1 MGKALGLIEFI
12 GYVPAICAADT
23 ALKAASVDLI
33 GIEKVTGGIVT
44 VKITGDVDA
53 VQAAVESAENYASRI
68 GSLRS
73 AHVIPRLDDEVEAL
87 LMNSKDLEEEIQ
99 EEIQSV
105 EEEIEEVYEEIKEEM
120 VEAILEET
128 ESKEESLQE
137 DVVECIKNVI
147 EEDQEENVSKIEELE
162 VSEIS
167 ENEETS
173 TEASEEVTEK
183 AELIEIIEIIE
194 GKEEA
199 SEDEAKEPLNKEV
212 NSMDIKEIS
221 KMSVKELRKKIKSL
235 NINITSNKLKSLKK
249 KDLVDILLKYNEE
262 GES

>member
-23 ALKAASVDLI
+23 ALKAANVDLI

-73 AHVIPRLDDEVEAL
+73 AHVIPRLDDEVENL
-87 LMNSKDLEEEIQ
+87 LMNSKSSE
-99 EEIQSV
+99 
-105 EEEIEEVYEEIKEEM
+105 EEIKEEIQELEEDIKE
-120 VEAILEET
+120 VCEEIREEITETIIEET

-137 DVVECIKNVI
+137 DVVEYVKNVN
-147 EEDQEENVSKIEELE
+147 DE
-162 VSEIS
+162 VEEIS
-167 ENEETS
+167 EKIEGESHLDEIEVFEISQNKESSKES
-173 TEASEEVTEK
+173 LEEVIIK
-183 AELIEIIEIIE
+183 PELIED
-194 GKEEA
+194 KEEY
-199 SEDEAKEPLNKEV
+199 SEDKTTENKEAD
-212 NSMDIKEIS
+212 SIDMKEIS

-262 GES
+262 GDS

>member
-73 AHVIPRLDDEVEAL
+73 AHVIPRLDDEVENL
-87 LMNSKDLEEEIQ
+87 LMNSK
-99 EEIQSV
+99 SS
-105 EEEIEEVYEEIKEEM
+105 EEEIEEKIQELEEDIKEVCEEIREEIT
-120 VEAILEET
+120 ETIIEET

-137 DVVECIKNVI
+137 DVVEYVKNVNDEV
-147 EEDQEENVSKIEELE
+147 EEISGKIEGESHLDEIE
-162 VSEIS
+162 VFEIS
-167 ENEETS
+167 QNKESSKES
-173 TEASEEVTEK
+173 LEEVIIK
-183 AELIEIIEIIE
+183 PELIED
-194 GKEEA
+194 KEEY
-199 SEDEAKEPLNKEV
+199 SEDKITENKEAD
-212 NSMDIKEIS
+212 SIDIKEIS

-262 GES
+262 GDS

>member
-73 AHVIPRLDDEVEAL
+73 AHVIPRLDDEVENL
-87 LMNSKDLEEEIQ
+87 LMNSK
-99 EEIQSV
+99 SS
-105 EEEIEEVYEEIKEEM
+105 EEEIEEKIQELEEDIKEVCEEIREEIT
-120 VEAILEET
+120 ETIIEET

-137 DVVECIKNVI
+137 DVVEYVKNVN
-147 EEDQEENVSKIEELE
+147 DE
-162 VSEIS
+162 VEEIS
-167 ENEETS
+167 EKIEGESHLDEIEVFEISQNKESSKES
-173 TEASEEVTEK
+173 LEEVIIK
-183 AELIEIIEIIE
+183 PELIED
-194 GKEEA
+194 KEEY
-199 SEDEAKEPLNKEV
+199 SEDKTTENKEAD
-212 NSMDIKEIS
+212 SIDIKEIS

-262 GES
+262 GDS

>member
-73 AHVIPRLDDEVEAL
+73 AHVIPRLDDEVENL
-87 LMNSKDLEEEIQ
+87 LMNSKSSEEEIQ
-99 EEIQSV
+99 EEIQELEEDIKEV
-105 EEEIEEVYEEIKEEM
+105 FEEIREEIT
-120 VEAILEET
+120 EAIIEET

-137 DVVECIKNVI
+137 DVVEYVKNVNDEV
-147 EEDQEENVSKIEELE
+147 EESSKESL
-162 VSEIS
+162 
-167 ENEETS
+167 
-173 TEASEEVTEK
+173 EEVIIKPELTEDK
-183 AELIEIIEIIE
+183 TTE
-194 GKEEA
+194 
-199 SEDEAKEPLNKEV
+199 NKEAD
-212 NSMDIKEIS
+212 SIDIKEIS

-262 GES
+262 GDS

>member
-12 GYVPAICAADT
+12 GYVPALCAADT

-68 GSLRS
+68 GCFRS

-87 LMNSKDLEEEIQ
+87 LINNKDLEKEEIEEEIQELEEEIQ
-99 EEIQSV
+99 EG
-105 EEEIEEVYEEIKEEM
+105 YEEIKEDT
-120 VEAILEET
+120 VESILEYT
-128 ESKEESLQE
+128 ESEEESPQE

-147 EEDQEENVSKIEELE
+147 EENQEENISEVEEIEAC
-162 VSEIS
+162 EIS

-173 TEASEEVTEK
+173 KEASEEVTETD
-183 AELIEIIEIIE
+183 EIIEE
-194 GKEEA
+194 KENA
-199 SEDEAKEPLNKEV
+199 SENKATEPLDKEV
-212 NSMDIKEIS
+212 NSIDIKEIS
-221 KMSVKELRKKIKSL
+221 KMSVKELKKKIKSL
-235 NINITSNKLKSLKK
+235 NINISSNKLKSLKK
-249 KDLVDILLKYNEE
+249 KDLVDILLKYDEE

>member
-53 VQAAVESAENYASRI
+53 VQAAVESAENYASII

-73 AHVIPRLDDEVEAL
+73 AHVIPRLDDEVENL
-87 LMNSKDLEEEIQ
+87 LMNSKSSEEEIEEEIQ
-99 EEIQSV
+99 ELEEDIKEV
-105 EEEIEEVYEEIKEEM
+105 CEEIREEITET
-120 VEAILEET
+120 IIEET

-137 DVVECIKNVI
+137 DVVEYVKNVN
-147 EEDQEENVSKIEELE
+147 DE
-162 VSEIS
+162 VEEIS
-167 ENEETS
+167 EKIEGESQLDEIEVFEISQNKENSKES
-173 TEASEEVTEK
+173 LEEVIIK
-183 AELIEIIEIIE
+183 PELIE
-194 GKEEA
+194 GKEEY
-199 SEDEAKEPLNKEV
+199 SEDKTTENKEAD
-212 NSMDIKEIS
+212 SIDIKEIS

-235 NINITSNKLKSLKK
+235 NMNITSNKLKSLKK

-262 GES
+262 GDS

>member
-73 AHVIPRLDDEVEAL
+73 AHVIPRLDDEVENL
-87 LMNSKDLEEEIQ
+87 LMNSKSSEEEIQ
-99 EEIQSV
+99 EEIQELEEDIKEV
-105 EEEIEEVYEEIKEEM
+105 CEEIREEITET
-120 VEAILEET
+120 IIEET

-137 DVVECIKNVI
+137 DVVEYVK
-147 EEDQEENVSKIEELE
+147 NVSKELE
-162 VSEIS
+162 EIS
-167 ENEETS
+167 GKIEGDSHLDEIEVFEISQNKESSKES
-173 TEASEEVTEK
+173 LEEVIIK
-183 AELIEIIEIIE
+183 PELIED
-194 GKEEA
+194 KEEY
-199 SEDEAKEPLNKEV
+199 SEDKITENKEAD
-212 NSMDIKEIS
+212 SIDIKEIS

-262 GES
+262 GDS

>member
-73 AHVIPRLDDEVEAL
+73 AHVIPRLDDEVENL
-87 LMNSKDLEEEIQ
+87 LINSK
-99 EEIQSV
+99 SS
-105 EEEIEEVYEEIKEEM
+105 EEEIEEIQELEEDIKEFCEEIREEIT
-120 VEAILEET
+120 ETIIEET

-137 DVVECIKNVI
+137 DVVEYVKNVN
-147 EEDQEENVSKIEELE
+147 DE
-162 VSEIS
+162 VEEIS
-167 ENEETS
+167 EKIEGESHLDEIEVFEISQNKENSKES
-173 TEASEEVTEK
+173 LEEVIIK
-183 AELIEIIEIIE
+183 PELIE
-194 GKEEA
+194 GKEEY
-199 SEDEAKEPLNKEV
+199 SEDKTTENKEAD
-212 NSMDIKEIS
+212 SIDIKEIS

-235 NINITSNKLKSLKK
+235 NMNITSNKLKSLKK

-262 GES
+262 GDS

>member
-73 AHVIPRLDDEVEAL
+73 AHVIPRLDDEVENL
-87 LMNSKDLEEEIQ
+87 LMNSK
-99 EEIQSV
+99 SS
-105 EEEIEEVYEEIKEEM
+105 EEEIEEKIQELEEDIKEVCEEIREEIT
-120 VEAILEET
+120 ETIIEET

-137 DVVECIKNVI
+137 DVVEYVKNVN
-147 EEDQEENVSKIEELE
+147 DE
-162 VSEIS
+162 VEEIS
-167 ENEETS
+167 EKIEGESHLDEIEVFEISQNKESSKES
-173 TEASEEVTEK
+173 LEEVIIK
-183 AELIEIIEIIE
+183 PELIES
-194 GKEEA
+194 KEEY
-199 SEDEAKEPLNKEV
+199 SEDKTTENKEAD
-212 NSMDIKEIS
+212 SIDIKEIS

-235 NINITSNKLKSLKK
+235 NMNITSNKLKSLKK

-262 GES
+262 GDS

>member
-73 AHVIPRLDDEVEAL
+73 AHVIPRLDDEVENL
-87 LMNSKDLEEEIQ
+87 LMNSKSSEEEIQ
-99 EEIQSV
+99 EEIQELEEDIKEV
-105 EEEIEEVYEEIKEEM
+105 CEEIREEIT
-120 VEAILEET
+120 EAIIEET

-137 DVVECIKNVI
+137 DVVEYVKNVN
-147 EEDQEENVSKIEELE
+147 DE
-162 VSEIS
+162 VEEIS
-167 ENEETS
+167 EKIEGESHLDEIEVFEISQNKES
-173 TEASEEVTEK
+173 SKEALEEVIIK
-183 AELIEIIEIIE
+183 PELIED
-194 GKEEA
+194 KEEY
-199 SEDEAKEPLNKEV
+199 SEDKTTENKEAD
-212 NSMDIKEIS
+212 SIDIKEIS

-262 GES
+262 GDS

>member
-73 AHVIPRLDDEVEAL
+73 AHVIPRLDDEVENL
-87 LMNSKDLEEEIQ
+87 LMNSKSSEEEIEEEIQ
-99 EEIQSV
+99 ELEEDIK
-105 EEEIEEVYEEIKEEM
+105 EFCEEIREEITET
-120 VEAILEET
+120 IIEET

-137 DVVECIKNVI
+137 DVVEYVKNVN
-147 EEDQEENVSKIEELE
+147 DE
-162 VSEIS
+162 VEEIS
-167 ENEETS
+167 EKIEGESHLDEIEVFEISQNKENSKES
-173 TEASEEVTEK
+173 LEEVIIK
-183 AELIEIIEIIE
+183 PELIE
-194 GKEEA
+194 GKEEY
-199 SEDEAKEPLNKEV
+199 SEDKTTENKEAD
-212 NSMDIKEIS
+212 SIDIKEIS

-235 NINITSNKLKSLKK
+235 NMNITSNKLKSLKK

-262 GES
+262 GDS

>member
-73 AHVIPRLDDEVEAL
+73 AHVIPRLDDEVENL
-87 LMNSKDLEEEIQ
+87 LMNSKSSEEEIQ
-99 EEIQSV
+99 ELEEDIKEIC
-105 EEEIEEVYEEIKEEM
+105 EEIREEITET
-120 VEAILEET
+120 IIEET

-137 DVVECIKNVI
+137 DVVEYVKNVN
-147 EEDQEENVSKIEELE
+147 DE
-162 VSEIS
+162 VEEIS
-167 ENEETS
+167 EKIEGES
-173 TEASEEVTEK
+173 HLDEIEVFEISQSEEIQKESLEEVIIK
-183 AELIEIIEIIE
+183 PELIED
-194 GKEEA
+194 KEEY
-199 SEDEAKEPLNKEV
+199 SEDNITENKEAD
-212 NSMDIKEIS
+212 SIDIKEIS

-262 GES
+262 GDS

>member
-73 AHVIPRLDDEVEAL
+73 AHVIPRLDDEVENL
-87 LMNSKDLEEEIQ
+87 LMNSKSSEEEIQ
-99 EEIQSV
+99 EEIQ
-105 EEEIEEVYEEIKEEM
+105 ELEEDIKEFCEEIREEITET
-120 VEAILEET
+120 IIEET

-137 DVVECIKNVI
+137 DVVEYVKNVN
-147 EEDQEENVSKIEELE
+147 DE
-162 VSEIS
+162 VEEIS
-167 ENEETS
+167 EKIEGESHLDEIEVFEISQNKESSKES
-173 TEASEEVTEK
+173 LEEVIIK
-183 AELIEIIEIIE
+183 PELIED
-194 GKEEA
+194 KEEY
-199 SEDEAKEPLNKEV
+199 SEDKTTENKEAD
-212 NSMDIKEIS
+212 SIDIKEIS

-262 GES
+262 GDS

>member
-73 AHVIPRLDDEVEAL
+73 AHVIPRLDYEVENL
-87 LMNSKDLEEEIQ
+87 LMNSKSSEEEIQ
-99 EEIQSV
+99 EEIQELEEDIKV
-105 EEEIEEVYEEIKEEM
+105 VFEEIREDIT
-120 VEAILEET
+120 EAIIEET

-137 DVVECIKNVI
+137 DVVEYVKNVN
-147 EEDQEENVSKIEELE
+147 DE
-162 VSEIS
+162 VEEIS
-167 ENEETS
+167 EKIEGESHLDEIEVFEISQNKESSKES
-173 TEASEEVTEK
+173 LEEVIIK
-183 AELIEIIEIIE
+183 PELIED
-194 GKEEA
+194 KEEY
-199 SEDEAKEPLNKEV
+199 SEDKTTENKEAD
-212 NSMDIKEIS
+212 SIDIKEIS

-262 GES
+262 GDS

>member
-73 AHVIPRLDDEVEAL
+73 AHVIPRLDDEVENL
-87 LMNSKDLEEEIQ
+87 LMNSKSSEEEIQ
-99 EEIQSV
+99 EEIQELEEDIKEV
-105 EEEIEEVYEEIKEEM
+105 CEEIREEITET
-120 VEAILEET
+120 IIEET
-128 ESKEESLQE
+128 ESKEESIQE
-137 DVVECIKNVI
+137 DVVEYVKNVNDEV
-147 EEDQEENVSKIEELE
+147 EEISGKIEGESHLDEIE
-162 VSEIS
+162 VFEIS
-167 ENEETS
+167 QNKESLKES
-173 TEASEEVTEK
+173 LEEVIIK
-183 AELIEIIEIIE
+183 PELIED
-194 GKEEA
+194 KEEY
-199 SEDEAKEPLNKEV
+199 SEDKITENKEAD
-212 NSMDIKEIS
+212 SIDIKEIS

-262 GES
+262 GDS

>member
-73 AHVIPRLDDEVEAL
+73 AHVIPRLDDEVENL
-87 LMNSKDLEEEIQ
+87 LMNSKSSEEEIEEEIQ
-99 EEIQSV
+99 ELEEDIKEV
-105 EEEIEEVYEEIKEEM
+105 CEEIREEITET
-120 VEAILEET
+120 IIEET

-137 DVVECIKNVI
+137 DGVEYVK
-147 EEDQEENVSKIEELE
+147 NVSKELE
-162 VSEIS
+162 EIS
-167 ENEETS
+167 EKIEGES
-173 TEASEEVTEK
+173 HLDEIEVFEISQSEEIQKESLEEVIIK
-183 AELIEIIEIIE
+183 PELIED
-194 GKEEA
+194 KEEY
-199 SEDEAKEPLNKEV
+199 SEDKITENKEAD
-212 NSMDIKEIS
+212 SIDIKEIS

-262 GES
+262 GDS

>member
-73 AHVIPRLDDEVEAL
+73 AHVIPRLDDEVESL
-87 LMNSKDLEEEIQ
+87 LMNSKSSEEEIQ
-99 EEIQSV
+99 EEFKELEEDIKEV
-105 EEEIEEVYEEIKEEM
+105 CEEVREEITETI
-120 VEAILEET
+120 IEET

-137 DVVECIKNVI
+137 DVVEYVKNVN
-147 EEDQEENVSKIEELE
+147 DE
-162 VSEIS
+162 VEEIS
-167 ENEETS
+167 EKIEGESQLDEIEVFEISQNKENSKES
-173 TEASEEVTEK
+173 LEEVIIK
-183 AELIEIIEIIE
+183 PELIE
-194 GKEEA
+194 GKEEY
-199 SEDEAKEPLNKEV
+199 SENKTTENKEAD
-212 NSMDIKEIS
+212 SIDIKEIS

-235 NINITSNKLKSLKK
+235 NMNITSNKLKSLKK

-262 GES
+262 GDS

>member
-73 AHVIPRLDDEVEAL
+73 AHVIPRLDDEVENL
-87 LMNSKDLEEEIQ
+87 LMNSKSSEEEIQ
-99 EEIQSV
+99 EEIQELEKDIKEV
-105 EEEIEEVYEEIKEEM
+105 CEEIREEITET
-120 VEAILEET
+120 IIEET

-137 DVVECIKNVI
+137 DVVEYVKNVN
-147 EEDQEENVSKIEELE
+147 DE
-162 VSEIS
+162 VEEIS
-167 ENEETS
+167 EKIEGESHLDEIEVFEISQNKESSKES
-173 TEASEEVTEK
+173 LEEVIIK
-183 AELIEIIEIIE
+183 PELIED
-194 GKEEA
+194 KEEY
-199 SEDEAKEPLNKEV
+199 SEDKTTENKEAD
-212 NSMDIKEIS
+212 SIDIKEIS

-249 KDLVDILLKYNEE
+249 KELVDILLKYNEE
-262 GES
+262 GDS

>member
-73 AHVIPRLDDEVEAL
+73 AHVIPRLDDEVENL
-87 LMNSKDLEEEIQ
+87 LMNSK
-99 EEIQSV
+99 SS
-105 EEEIEEVYEEIKEEM
+105 EEEIEEIQELEEDIKEVCEEIREEIT
-120 VEAILEET
+120 ETIIEET

-137 DVVECIKNVI
+137 DVVEYVKNVN
-147 EEDQEENVSKIEELE
+147 DE
-162 VSEIS
+162 VEEIS
-167 ENEETS
+167 EKIEDESHLDEIEVFEISQNKENSKES
-173 TEASEEVTEK
+173 LEEVIIK
-183 AELIEIIEIIE
+183 PELIE
-194 GKEEA
+194 GKEEY
-199 SEDEAKEPLNKEV
+199 SEDKTTENKEAD
-212 NSMDIKEIS
+212 SIDIKEIS

-235 NINITSNKLKSLKK
+235 NMNITSNKLKSLKK

-262 GES
+262 GDS

>member
-73 AHVIPRLDDEVEAL
+73 AHVIPRLDDEVENL
-87 LMNSKDLEEEIQ
+87 LMNSK
-99 EEIQSV
+99 SS
-105 EEEIEEVYEEIKEEM
+105 EEEIEEKIQELEEDIKEVCEEIREEIT
-120 VEAILEET
+120 ETIIEET

-137 DVVECIKNVI
+137 DVVEYVKNVN
-147 EEDQEENVSKIEELE
+147 DE
-162 VSEIS
+162 VEEIS
-167 ENEETS
+167 EKIEGDSHLDKIEVFEISQNKESSKES
-173 TEASEEVTEK
+173 LEEVIIK
-183 AELIEIIEIIE
+183 PELIED
-194 GKEEA
+194 KEEY
-199 SEDEAKEPLNKEV
+199 SEDKTTENKEAD
-212 NSMDIKEIS
+212 SIDIKEIS

-235 NINITSNKLKSLKK
+235 NIKITSNKLKSLKK

-262 GES
+262 GDS

>member
-73 AHVIPRLDDEVEAL
+73 AHVIPRLDDEVENL
-87 LMNSKDLEEEIQ
+87 LMNSKSSEEEIQ
-99 EEIQSV
+99 EEIQELEEDIKEV
-105 EEEIEEVYEEIKEEM
+105 CEEIREEITET
-120 VEAILEET
+120 IIEET
-128 ESKEESLQE
+128 ESKEESIQE
-137 DVVECIKNVI
+137 DVVEYVKNVN
-147 EEDQEENVSKIEELE
+147 DE
-162 VSEIS
+162 VEEIS
-167 ENEETS
+167 EKIEGESHLDEIEVFEISQNKESSKES
-173 TEASEEVTEK
+173 LEEVIIK
-183 AELIEIIEIIE
+183 PELIED
-194 GKEEA
+194 KEEY
-199 SEDEAKEPLNKEV
+199 SEDKTTENKEAD
-212 NSMDIKEIS
+212 SIDIKEIS

-262 GES
+262 GDS

>member
-73 AHVIPRLDDEVEAL
+73 AHVIPRLDDEVENL
-87 LMNSKDLEEEIQ
+87 LMNSKSSEEEIEEEIQ
-99 EEIQSV
+99 EL
-105 EEEIEEVYEEIKEEM
+105 EEDIKEVCEEIKEEIT
-120 VEAILEET
+120 ETIIEET

-137 DVVECIKNVI
+137 DVVEYVKNVN
-147 EEDQEENVSKIEELE
+147 DE
-162 VSEIS
+162 VEEIS
-167 ENEETS
+167 EKIEGESHLDEIEVFEISQNKENSKES
-173 TEASEEVTEK
+173 LEEVIIK
-183 AELIEIIEIIE
+183 PELIE
-194 GKEEA
+194 GKEEY
-199 SEDEAKEPLNKEV
+199 SEDKTTENKEAD
-212 NSMDIKEIS
+212 SIDIKEIS

-235 NINITSNKLKSLKK
+235 NKNITSNKLKSLKK

-262 GES
+262 GDS

>member
-73 AHVIPRLDDEVEAL
+73 AHVIPRLDDEVENL
-87 LMNSKDLEEEIQ
+87 LMNSKSSEEEIQ
-99 EEIQSV
+99 EEIQELEEDIKEV
-105 EEEIEEVYEEIKEEM
+105 CEEIREEITET
-120 VEAILEET
+120 IIEET

-137 DVVECIKNVI
+137 DVVEYVKNVN
-147 EEDQEENVSKIEELE
+147 DE
-162 VSEIS
+162 VEEIS
-167 ENEETS
+167 EKIEGESHLDEIEVFEISQNKESSKES
-173 TEASEEVTEK
+173 LEEVIIK
-183 AELIEIIEIIE
+183 PELIED
-194 GKEEA
+194 KEEY
-199 SEDEAKEPLNKEV
+199 SEDKTKENKEAD
-212 NSMDIKEIS
+212 SMDIKEIS

-235 NINITSNKLKSLKK
+235 NIKITSNKLKSLKK

-262 GES
+262 GDS

>member
-73 AHVIPRLDDEVEAL
+73 AHVIPRLDDEVENL
-87 LMNSKDLEEEIQ
+87 LMNSK
-99 EEIQSV
+99 SS
-105 EEEIEEVYEEIKEEM
+105 EEEIEEEIQGLEEDIKELCEEIREEIT
-120 VEAILEET
+120 EAIIEET

-137 DVVECIKNVI
+137 DVVEYVKNVN
-147 EEDQEENVSKIEELE
+147 DE
-162 VSEIS
+162 VEEIS
-167 ENEETS
+167 EKIEGESHLDEIEVFEISQNKESSKES
-173 TEASEEVTEK
+173 LEEVIIK
-183 AELIEIIEIIE
+183 PELIED
-194 GKEEA
+194 KEEY
-199 SEDEAKEPLNKEV
+199 SEDKTTENKEAD
-212 NSMDIKEIS
+212 SIDIKEIS

-262 GES
+262 GDS

>member
-73 AHVIPRLDDEVEAL
+73 AHVIPRLDDEVENL
-87 LMNSKDLEEEIQ
+87 LMNSKSSEEEIEEEIQ
-99 EEIQSV
+99 ELEEDIKEV
-105 EEEIEEVYEEIKEEM
+105 CEEIREEITET
-120 VEAILEET
+120 IIEET

-137 DVVECIKNVI
+137 DGVEYVK
-147 EEDQEENVSKIEELE
+147 NVSKELE
-162 VSEIS
+162 EIS
-167 ENEETS
+167 EKIEGESHLDEIEVFEISQNKESSKES
-173 TEASEEVTEK
+173 LEEVIIK
-183 AELIEIIEIIE
+183 PELIED
-194 GKEEA
+194 KEEY
-199 SEDEAKEPLNKEV
+199 SEDKTTENKEAD
-212 NSMDIKEIS
+212 SIDIKEIS

-262 GES
+262 GDS

>member
-1 MGKALGLIEFI
+1 M
-12 GYVPAICAADT
+12 
-23 ALKAASVDLI
+23 I

-73 AHVIPRLDDEVEAL
+73 AHVIPRLDDEVENL
-87 LMNSKDLEEEIQ
+87 LMNSKSSEEEIQ
-99 EEIQSV
+99 EEIQELEEDIKEV
-105 EEEIEEVYEEIKEEM
+105 CEEIREEITET
-120 VEAILEET
+120 IIEET

-137 DVVECIKNVI
+137 DVVEYVKNVNDEV
-147 EEDQEENVSKIEELE
+147 EEISGKIEGESHLDEIE
-162 VSEIS
+162 VFEIS
-167 ENEETS
+167 QNKESSKES
-173 TEASEEVTEK
+173 LEEVIIK
-183 AELIEIIEIIE
+183 PELIED
-194 GKEEA
+194 KEEY
-199 SEDEAKEPLNKEV
+199 SEDKTTENKEAD
-212 NSMDIKEIS
+212 SIDIKEIS

-262 GES
+262 GDS

>member
-73 AHVIPRLDDEVEAL
+73 AHVIPRLDDEVENL
-87 LMNSKDLEEEIQ
+87 LMNSKSSEEEIQ
-99 EEIQSV
+99 EEIQ
-105 EEEIEEVYEEIKEEM
+105 E
-120 VEAILEET
+120 LEEDIIKPELT
-128 ESKEESLQE
+128 EDK
-137 DVVECIKNVI
+137 
-147 EEDQEENVSKIEELE
+147 
-162 VSEIS
+162 
-167 ENEETS
+167 T
-173 TEASEEVTEK
+173 TE
-183 AELIEIIEIIE
+183 
-194 GKEEA
+194 
-199 SEDEAKEPLNKEV
+199 NKEAD
-212 NSMDIKEIS
+212 SIDIKEIS

-262 GES
+262 GDS

>member
-73 AHVIPRLDDEVEAL
+73 AHVIPRLDDEVENL
-87 LMNSKDLEEEIQ
+87 LMNSKSSEEEIQ
-99 EEIQSV
+99 EEIQELEEDIKEV
-105 EEEIEEVYEEIKEEM
+105 CEEIREEIIET
-120 VEAILEET
+120 IIEET

-137 DVVECIKNVI
+137 DVVEYVKNVN
-147 EEDQEENVSKIEELE
+147 DE
-162 VSEIS
+162 VEEIS
-167 ENEETS
+167 EKIEGESHLDEIEVFEISQNKENSKES
-173 TEASEEVTEK
+173 LEEVIIK
-183 AELIEIIEIIE
+183 PELIE
-194 GKEEA
+194 GKEEY
-199 SEDEAKEPLNKEV
+199 SEDKTTENKEAD
-212 NSMDIKEIS
+212 SIDIKEIS

-235 NINITSNKLKSLKK
+235 NKNITSNKLKSLKK
-249 KDLVDILLKYNEE
+249 KDLVDILLKYSEE
-262 GES
+262 GDS

>member
-73 AHVIPRLDDEVEAL
+73 AHVIPRLDDEVENL
-87 LMNSKDLEEEIQ
+87 LMNSKSSEEDIQ
-99 EEIQSV
+99 EEIQELEEDIKEV
-105 EEEIEEVYEEIKEEM
+105 CEEIREEITET
-120 VEAILEET
+120 IIEET

-137 DVVECIKNVI
+137 DVVEYVKNVN
-147 EEDQEENVSKIEELE
+147 DE
-162 VSEIS
+162 VEEIS
-167 ENEETS
+167 EKIEGESHLDEIEVFEISQNQESSKES
-173 TEASEEVTEK
+173 LEEVIIK
-183 AELIEIIEIIE
+183 PELIE
-194 GKEEA
+194 GKEEY
-199 SEDEAKEPLNKEV
+199 SEDKTEENKEAD
-212 NSMDIKEIS
+212 SIDIKEIS

-235 NINITSNKLKSLKK
+235 NKNITSNKLKSLKK

-262 GES
+262 GDS

>member
-73 AHVIPRLDDEVEAL
+73 AHVIPRLDDEVENL
-87 LMNSKDLEEEIQ
+87 LMNSKSSEEEIQ
-99 EEIQSV
+99 EEIQELEEDIKEV
-105 EEEIEEVYEEIKEEM
+105 CEEIREEIT
-120 VEAILEET
+120 EAIIEET

-137 DVVECIKNVI
+137 DVVEYVKNVNDEV
-147 EEDQEENVSKIEELE
+147 EEISGKIEGESHLDEIE
-162 VSEIS
+162 VFEIS
-167 ENEETS
+167 QNKESSKES
-173 TEASEEVTEK
+173 LEEVIIK
-183 AELIEIIEIIE
+183 PELIED
-194 GKEEA
+194 KEEY
-199 SEDEAKEPLNKEV
+199 SEDKTTENKEAD
-212 NSMDIKEIS
+212 SIDIKEIS

-262 GES
+262 GDS

>member
-73 AHVIPRLDDEVEAL
+73 AHVIPRLDDEVENL
-87 LMNSKDLEEEIQ
+87 LINSK
-99 EEIQSV
+99 SS
-105 EEEIEEVYEEIKEEM
+105 EEEIEEKIQELEEDIKEVCEEIREEIT
-120 VEAILEET
+120 ETIIEET
-128 ESKEESLQE
+128 ESKEESIQE
-137 DVVECIKNVI
+137 DVVEYVKNVNDEV
-147 EEDQEENVSKIEELE
+147 EEISGKIEGESHLDEIE
-162 VSEIS
+162 VFEIS
-167 ENEETS
+167 QNKESSKES
-173 TEASEEVTEK
+173 LEEVIIK
-183 AELIEIIEIIE
+183 PELIED
-194 GKEEA
+194 KEEY
-199 SEDEAKEPLNKEV
+199 SEDKTTENKEAD
-212 NSMDIKEIS
+212 SIDIKEIS

-262 GES
+262 GDS

>member
-73 AHVIPRLDDEVEAL
+73 AHVIPRLDDEVENL
-87 LMNSKDLEEEIQ
+87 LMNSK
-99 EEIQSV
+99 SS
-105 EEEIEEVYEEIKEEM
+105 EEEIEEKIQELEEDIKEVCEEIREEIT
-120 VEAILEET
+120 ETIIEET

-137 DVVECIKNVI
+137 DVVEYVKNVN
-147 EEDQEENVSKIEELE
+147 DE
-162 VSEIS
+162 VEEIS
-167 ENEETS
+167 EKIEGESHLDEIEVFEISQNKENSKES
-173 TEASEEVTEK
+173 LEEVIIK
-183 AELIEIIEIIE
+183 PELIED
-194 GKEEA
+194 KEEY
-199 SEDEAKEPLNKEV
+199 SEDKTTENKEAD
-212 NSMDIKEIS
+212 SIDIKEIS

-235 NINITSNKLKSLKK
+235 NMNITSNKLKSLKK

-262 GES
+262 GDS

>member
-73 AHVIPRLDDEVEAL
+73 AHVIPRLDYEVENL
-87 LMNSKDLEEEIQ
+87 LMNSKSSEEEIQ
-99 EEIQSV
+99 EEIQELEEDIKEV
-105 EEEIEEVYEEIKEEM
+105 FEEIREEIT
-120 VEAILEET
+120 EAIIEET

-137 DVVECIKNVI
+137 DVVEYVKNVN
-147 EEDQEENVSKIEELE
+147 DE
-162 VSEIS
+162 VEEIS
-167 ENEETS
+167 E
-173 TEASEEVTEK
+173 
-183 AELIEIIEIIE
+183 
-194 GKEEA
+194 
-199 SEDEAKEPLNKEV
+199 
-212 NSMDIKEIS
+212 
-221 KMSVKELRKKIKSL
+221 KI
-235 NINITSNKLKSLKK
+235 
-249 KDLVDILLKYNEE
+249 E
-262 GES
+262 GESHLDEIEVFEISQNKESSK

>member
-73 AHVIPRLDDEVEAL
+73 AHVIPRLDDEVENL
-87 LMNSKDLEEEIQ
+87 LMNSK
-99 EEIQSV
+99 SS
-105 EEEIEEVYEEIKEEM
+105 EEEIEEIQELEEDIKEVCEEIREEIT
-120 VEAILEET
+120 ETIIEET

-137 DVVECIKNVI
+137 DVVEYVKNVN
-147 EEDQEENVSKIEELE
+147 DE
-162 VSEIS
+162 VEEIS
-167 ENEETS
+167 EKIEGESHLDEIEVFEISQNKENSKES
-173 TEASEEVTEK
+173 LEEVIIK
-183 AELIEIIEIIE
+183 PELIE
-194 GKEEA
+194 GKEEY
-199 SEDEAKEPLNKEV
+199 SEDKTTENKEAD
-212 NSMDIKEIS
+212 SIDIKEIS

-235 NINITSNKLKSLKK
+235 NMNITSNKLKSLKK

-262 GES
+262 GDS

>member
-73 AHVIPRLDDEVEAL
+73 AHVIPRLDDEVENL
-87 LMNSKDLEEEIQ
+87 LMNSKSSEEEIQ
-99 EEIQSV
+99 EEIQELEEDIKEV
-105 EEEIEEVYEEIKEEM
+105 CEEIREEIT
-120 VEAILEET
+120 EAIIEET

-137 DVVECIKNVI
+137 DVVEYVKNVNDEV
-147 EEDQEENVSKIEELE
+147 EEISEKIEGESHLDEIE
-162 VSEIS
+162 VFEIS
-167 ENEETS
+167 ENKENSKES
-173 TEASEEVTEK
+173 LEEVIIK
-183 AELIEIIEIIE
+183 PELIE
-194 GKEEA
+194 GKEEY
-199 SEDEAKEPLNKEV
+199 SEDKTTENKEAD
-212 NSMDIKEIS
+212 SIDIKEIS

-235 NINITSNKLKSLKK
+235 NMNITSNKLKSLKK

-262 GES
+262 GDS

>member
-1 MGKALGLIEFI
+1 MRKALGLIEFI

-73 AHVIPRLDDEVEAL
+73 AHVIPRLDDEVENL
-87 LMNSKDLEEEIQ
+87 LMNSKSSEEEIQ
-99 EEIQSV
+99 EEIQELEEDIKEV
-105 EEEIEEVYEEIKEEM
+105 CEEIREEITET
-120 VEAILEET
+120 IIEET
-128 ESKEESLQE
+128 EYKEESLQE
-137 DVVECIKNVI
+137 DVVEYVKNVNDEVEGI
-147 EEDQEENVSKIEELE
+147 SGKIEGESHLDEIE
-162 VSEIS
+162 VFEIS
-167 ENEETS
+167 QNKESSKES
-173 TEASEEVTEK
+173 LEAVIIK
-183 AELIEIIEIIE
+183 PELIED
-194 GKEEA
+194 KEEY
-199 SEDEAKEPLNKEV
+199 SEDKITENKEAD
-212 NSMDIKEIS
+212 SIDIKEIS

>member
-73 AHVIPRLDDEVEAL
+73 AHVIPRLDDEVENL
-87 LMNSKDLEEEIQ
+87 LMNSKSSEEEIQ
-99 EEIQSV
+99 EEIQELEEDIKEV
-105 EEEIEEVYEEIKEEM
+105 CEEIREEITET
-120 VEAILEET
+120 IIEET

-137 DVVECIKNVI
+137 DVVEYVKNVN
-147 EEDQEENVSKIEELE
+147 DE
-162 VSEIS
+162 VEEIS
-167 ENEETS
+167 EKIEGESHLDEIEVFEISQNKENSKES
-173 TEASEEVTEK
+173 LEEVIIK
-183 AELIEIIEIIE
+183 PELIED
-194 GKEEA
+194 KEEY
-199 SEDEAKEPLNKEV
+199 SEDKTTENKEAD
-212 NSMDIKEIS
+212 SIDIKEIS

-262 GES
+262 GDS

>member
-73 AHVIPRLDDEVEAL
+73 AHVIPRLDDEVENL
-87 LMNSKDLEEEIQ
+87 LMNSKSSEEEIQ
-99 EEIQSV
+99 EEIQELEEDIKEV
-105 EEEIEEVYEEIKEEM
+105 CEEIREEITET
-120 VEAILEET
+120 IIEET
-128 ESKEESLQE
+128 EYKEESLQE
-137 DVVECIKNVI
+137 DVVEYVKNVNDEVEGI
-147 EEDQEENVSKIEELE
+147 SGKIEGESHLDEIE
-162 VSEIS
+162 VFEIS
-167 ENEETS
+167 QNKESSKES
-173 TEASEEVTEK
+173 LEAVIIK
-183 AELIEIIEIIE
+183 PELIED
-194 GKEEA
+194 KEEY
-199 SEDEAKEPLNKEV
+199 SEDKITENKEAD
-212 NSMDIKEIS
+212 SIDIKEIS